1 MKAVLIEIAG
11 LRPGA
16 PAVSL
21 VQTLTSQPGVLHA
34 VVHADSRQVTVL
46 YDPTRLTI
54 EEVRGVIER
63 CGLHCVGHVVIPD
76 TCPDPSTDQSNERTA
91 DQSSTPSA
99 MEVL

>member
-16 PAVSL
+16 PARAL
-21 VQTLTSQPGVLHA
+21 VHTLTSQPGVLHA

-54 EEVRGVIER
+54 EDMRGLIER
-63 CGLHCVGHVVIPD
+63 CGLHCVSHVVIPD
-76 TCPDPSTDQSNERTA
+76 TCPDRSTDRSNERAA
-91 DQSSTPSA
+91 DQSTTPPA
-99 MEVL
+99 AEVS